1 MGISGSSTVTTTFGY
16 ETSNTISESIE
27 KTTTVT
33 ISAVCP
39 NMEGEPI
46 SLYQWVMDGER
57 EADRA

>member
-1 MGISGSSTVTTTFGY
+1 MGASGSTSVTTTFGY

-33 ISAVCP
+33 ILAVCP
-39 NMEGEPI
+39 NPEGEPV

-57 EADRA
+57 EAD